1 MTLLDPAALLAAA
14 EARTGLGNFG
24 PAHFREPL
32 EVLTRSMRE
41 EARLNAMG
49 LAVQSERLVNA
60 LANRLRRI
68 ELLRQ
73 HPEIAEE
80 KVEVGVV
87 IAGLPRTGSTMLQRL
102 LAATPQTTAPYW
114 WETIYP
120 LPRGE
125 PGPADIAARQA
136 DAEAL
141 AAQLV
146 AASAGLEAI
155 HPMDAHAHDEDLL
168 LIEQTFVS
176 NVPEAMLHVPSYGAW
191 LARADQS
198 WSYRELVDWLRI
210 LQWQDPAR
218 RGRKWV
224 LKSPHHLTAVGTVL
238 ETFPEAVIVMTH
250 RRVEH
255 VLGSYYSMVAAL
267 TGGNTDADFSRDQAA
282 HWTAKLRANLADM
295 IAARSQAPER
305 FLDVYYDKL
314 IPAPFDHARRI
325 FAAAGLKPSTADE
338 AGWAAWMA
346 ANRRDSRPSHHY
358 DVRDYGIAPLDL
370 REQFAFYI
378 DAFGLDG

>member
-1 MTLLDPAALLAAA
+1 MSRLDPAALMA
-14 EARTGLGNFG
+14 EAQSRTGLSEFG
-24 PAHFREPL
+24 PDQFREPL

-41 EARLNAMG
+41 EAQLNAMG

-68 ELLRQ
+68 ELMQR

-80 KVEVGVV
+80 RVDVGVV

-120 LPRGE
+120 LPRGA
-125 PGPADIAARQA
+125 PGAADVAARRA

-176 NVPEAMLHVPSYGAW
+176 NVPEAMLYVPSYGAW
-191 LARADQS
+191 LAGADQT
-198 WSYRELVDWLRI
+198 WSYAELIDWLKI

-224 LKSPHHLTAVGTVL
+224 LKSPHHLTATGTVL
-238 ETFPEAVIVMTH
+238 AAFPDAIIVMTH

-267 TGGNTDADFSRDQAA
+267 TGGNTDADFAQAQAA
-282 HWTAKLRANLADM
+282 HWTVKLRANLADM
-295 IAARSQAPER
+295 MQARAAAPER
-305 FLDVYYDKL
+305 FLDVFYDRL
-314 IPAPFDHARRI
+314 IPAPFEHARQI
-325 FAAAGLKPSTADE
+325 FTAAGLTPTPADE
-338 AGWAAWMA
+338 AGWATWMA
-346 ANRRDSRPSHHY
+346 ANRRDNRPSHRY
-358 DVRDYGIAPLDL
+358 DVADYGTAPKAL

>member
-1 MTLLDPAALLAAA
+1 MNQLDPAELLAQAQ
-14 EARTGLGNFG
+14 ARTGLTDFG
-24 PAHFREPL
+24 PDMFRQPL

-41 EARLNAMG
+41 EARLNAVG

-68 ELLRQ
+68 ELMQR
-73 HPEIAEE
+73 HPEIAGER
-80 KVEVGVV
+80 VEVGMV
-87 IAGLPRTGSTMLQRL
+87 IAGLPRTGSTLLQRL
-102 LAATPQTTAPYW
+102 LAATPQTTAPFW

-120 LPRGE
+120 LPHGE
-125 PGPADIAARQA
+125 PGRADVAQRKA

-146 AASAGLEAI
+146 AHSAGLEAI

-176 NVPEAMLHVPSYGAW
+176 NVPEAMVHVPGYGAW
-191 LARADQS
+191 LAGADQR
-198 WSYRELVDWLRI
+198 WSYAELVDWLKI

-267 TGGNTDADFSRDQAA
+267 TGGNTDADFAHAQAA
-282 HWTAKLRANLADM
+282 HWTAKLRANLAAM
-295 IAARSQAPER
+295 MQARETAPGR

-325 FAAAGLKPSTADE
+325 FAAAGLTPTPADE
-338 AGWAAWMA
+338 ASWATWMA
-346 ANRRDSRPSHHY
+346 ANQRDNRPSHRY
-358 DVRDYGIAPLDL
+358 DVRDYGIAPEVL
-370 REQFAFYI
+370 RQQFAFYI

>member
-1 MTLLDPAALLAAA
+1 MSELDPDALMAEAA
-14 EARTGLGNFG
+14 ARTGLSDFG
-24 PAHFREPL
+24 PGHFREPL

-41 EARLNAMG
+41 EAQLNAMG
-49 LAVQSERLVNA
+49 RAVQSERLINA

-68 ELLRQ
+68 ELMRRR
-73 HPEIAEE
+73 PEIAAER
-80 KVEVGVV
+80 VEVGVV

-102 LAATPQTTAPYW
+102 LAATPQTTAPLW

-125 PGPADIAARQA
+125 PGPTDIAARQA

-176 NVPEAMLHVPSYGAW
+176 NVPEAMLHVPGYGAW
-191 LARADQS
+191 LAAADQT
-198 WSYRELVDWLRI
+198 WSYAELIDWLKI
-210 LQWQDPAR
+210 LQWQNPAR

-224 LKSPHHLTAVGTVL
+224 LKSPHHLTAVPTVL
-238 ETFPEAVIVMTH
+238 EAFPAAVIVMTH
-250 RRVEH
+250 RRIEH
-255 VLGSYYSMVAAL
+255 VLGSYFSMVAAL
-267 TGGNTDADFSRDQAA
+267 TGGNTDADLSREQAA
-282 HWTAKLRANLADM
+282 HWAAKLRANLTEM
-295 IAARSQAPER
+295 MEARGEAPGR

-325 FAAAGLKPSTADE
+325 FAAAGLKPGPADE

-346 ANRRDSRPSHHY
+346 ANQRDNRPSHRY
-358 DVRDYGIAPLDL
+358 DLRDYGIAPEAL
-370 REQFAFYI
+370 RDQFAFYS